1 MSFDTR
7 TWTHLGFVRQ
17 YPFDLA
23 VISLSAIVAYAA
35 VTSYPEG
42 STLRL
47 LATFSLVLFV
57 PGYALVSVL
66 FPGTE
71 RAVHHP
77 SGPLESVWAG
87 IDVVERLALSVAASL
102 AIVPVVVLV
111 LPFTAWGLGT
121 VSIAATLAGLAVVF
135 AQLGVI
141 RRLRTPR
148 PKRFVVSPIAGI
160 DRLRAND
167 GAVATLSSI
176 LLVGA
181 IALAAG
187 ALLLGFLAP
196 AAADG
201 FTELGL
207 YTEDDDGDLVAGE
220 IQNEVEPGDSV
231 PVTIA
236 LENYEGE
243 RTDYSVIVQ
252 EQVFEDDEIVERT
265 ELERLN
271 ASVADGETATTD
283 QSIAPTV
290 EEDETVRVSVLLYE
304 GEPPDEP
311 TNENAETDAYFWVTV
326 TDDPD
331 TDDD

>member
-23 VISLSAIVAYAA
+23 VISLAAIAAYAA
-35 VTSYPEG
+35 VTSYPAG

-47 LATFSLVLFV
+47 LATFPLVLFI

-71 RAVHHP
+71 RTVRHL

-87 IDVVERLALSVAASL
+87 IDVVERLGLSVALSL
-102 AIVPVVVLV
+102 AIVPIVVLV
-111 LPFTAWGLGT
+111 LPFGAGLGT
-121 VSIAATLAGLAVVF
+121 VSIAATLAGLSVVF

-141 RRLRTPR
+141 RRLRTPQ
-148 PKRFVVSPIAGI
+148 PQRFVVSPIAGI
-160 DRLRAND
+160 NRLRANEN
-167 GAVATLSSI
+167 AVATLSSI

-196 AAADG
+196 ASADG

-236 LENYEGE
+236 LENNEGE

-252 EQVFEDDEIVERT
+252 EQVLEDGEIVERT
-265 ELERLN
+265 ELEQLD

-283 QSIAPTV
+283 QSITPTV
-290 EEDETVRVSVLLYE
+290 DEDETVRVSVLLYE
-304 GEPPDEP
+304 GEPPEEP
-311 TNENAETDAYFWVTV
+311 TNENADTETYFWVTV